1 MPLSPQSAWESVI
14 HQLQTD
20 MPRASFETWVRDTS
34 VVSYQD
40 GVLEIGVRN
49 AYARDWLSNRL
60 SSTAARLLTGM
71 LDRGDVEVRFVISG
85 DPEAVEPEETEL
97 PAENH
102 ETAEVQVVT
111 RLCYDEVVFPSR
123 VVAIPGYFSRLIPEI
138 GARNAWLY
146 VGWRQ
151 AVWHSAR
158 NGDGA
163 PRSQRIPVSQV
174 IRYSGLSR
182 RTFFRAAEDESNW
195 QALAG
200 LVERRDTAPHW
211 TQGHDRRSHRLP
223 NKYTVHMTLRLTQAD
238 SQAVLAWLKEKI
250 QRSIPLLEA
259 LQQAAGLKD
268 LVGELL
274 PPVGT
279 ESTPN
284 AGPFHIQTVMEI
296 AALLNEGELSAE
308 ERGAAEALH
317 RKIISGFGS
326 ILITHYFLEKV
337 IPQAELTPP
346 QAWLVTLLRDRC
358 YANVQTGEVRDEV
371 LVHGGYLELASWLNL
386 SRPKTVWEWLRDPE
400 GAVTA
405 FAAVLPAEPGDD
417 VDVLRL
423 KVRLDEP
430 LFGGANGTHEM
441 AQVTPLGGGDGT
453 INAGAVGTNSLAEL
467 APLDG
472 ADGTKEWRKWHSLK
486 LLNTSTNTLESH
498 STTQADPAEV
508 LPSSWALRKLLVQNR
523 AHPRVTKELLAANA
537 SARAFVSWL
546 LFACSP
552 AGEGINNPFA
562 YAIASLQDNAETG
575 AGRAY
580 DLLAALPPS
589 ELVKLV
595 RWSLHKAS
603 SIYDFANQTSGNPT
617 WDETMGSSARHAI
630 LLAVL
635 LGDQDA
641 LPTWERK
648 DTQIIIDGDDV
659 LKTREITHTS
669 RRS

>member
-1 MPLSPQSAWESVI
+1 ME
-14 HQLQTD
+14 

-34 VVSYQD
+34 VASYQE

-49 AYARDWLSNRL
+49 AYARDWLASRL
-60 SSTAARLLTGM
+60 ASTVARLLAGM
-71 LDRGDVEVRFVISG
+71 LDRSDVEVRFVISG
-85 DPEAVEPEETEL
+85 NQEADEPEEAEP

-102 ETAEVQVVT
+102 EAADVQVVH
-111 RLCYDEVVFPSR
+111 RLRYDEVVFPSR

-151 AVWHSAR
+151 AVWHGAR

-200 LVERRDTAPHW
+200 LVERRDTSPHW
-211 TQGHDRRSHRLP
+211 ERGHDRRTHRLP
-223 NKYTVHMTLRLTQAD
+223 NKYTVHMTLRLSRAD
-238 SQAVLAWLKEKI
+238 AKSVLGWLREHMQLGTKLIETLRQAVAV
-250 QRSIPLLEA
+250 
-259 LQQAAGLKD
+259 KD

-274 PPVGT
+274 PLAGT
-279 ESTPN
+279 ESAD
-284 AGPFHIQTVMEI
+284 AGEASNIQTVMDI
-296 AALLNEGELSAE
+296 AVLLNYGELSAQ
-308 ERGAAEALH
+308 EREAAETLH
-317 RKIISGFGS
+317 RRIIGGFGT
-326 ILITHYFLEKV
+326 ILMTHYFLEKA
-337 IPQAELTPP
+337 IPQAGLTPP

-371 LVHGGYLELASWLNL
+371 LVRGGYLELASWLNL
-386 SRPKTVWEWLRDPE
+386 SRPKTVWEWLRDPD
-400 GAVTA
+400 GPVTA
-405 FAAVLPAEPGDD
+405 FVAVLPAEPGDD
-417 VDVLRL
+417 LDALRL

-430 LFGGANGTHEM
+430 IFGGANGTIEM
-441 AQVTPLGGGDGT
+441 AQVTPLDGGDGT
-453 INAGAVGTNSLAEL
+453 INAGAVGTHSVAEMAL
-467 APLDG
+467 LDG

-486 LLNTSTNTLESH
+486 LLNTSTNTLEAH

-508 LPSSWALRKLLVQNR
+508 LPSSWVLRKILVQNR
-523 AHPRVTKELLAANA
+523 AHPRVTKDLLAANA
-537 SARAFVSWL
+537 SAKAFVSWL

-552 AGEGINNPFA
+552 AGQGIKNPFA
-562 YAIASLQDNAETG
+562 YAIASLQDDVETG

-580 DLLAALPPS
+580 DTLAALSPS
-589 ELVKLV
+589 ELVALV
-595 RWSLHKAS
+595 RWSLHKTS
-603 SIYDFANQTSGNPT
+603 SVYDFANQTSGNPT
-617 WDETMGSSARHAI
+617 WDETMGSSSRHAI

-648 DTQIIIDGDDV
+648 DTQIMIDGEEV
-659 LKTREITHTS
+659 LKTREITHTR